1 MPLTKQIHELLAGS
15 RVEARREI
23 VELFLNEQ
31 CGTGKGELSSK
42 YEYKVEQYNDLY
54 SILLKRPAALNKGFD
69 FVVHIDGMYF
79 KSSRRHTNP
88 SHNDIIQTLQQVKSS
103 ISEEQY
109 ENIKISIRNLYNLQ
123 EFDVSSISNI
133 YFTDYDNQLRP
144 IVIIILAIKWLFIE
158 QDVTYWN
165 WSGRAML
172 MNGLE
177 KNALV

>member
-1 MPLTKQIHELLAGS
+1 MVKLNTISVLFSPQNG
-15 RVEARREI
+15 EI
-23 VELFLNEQ
+23 QQTYIKLKIK
-31 CGTGKGELSSK
+31 GK
-42 YEYKVEQYNDLY
+42 NM
-54 SILLKRPAALNKGFD
+54 SILD
-69 FVVHIDGMYF
+69 
-79 KSSRRHTNP
+79 
-88 SHNDIIQTLQQVKSS
+88 TLG

>member
-42 YEYKVEQYNDLY
+42 YEYKVEEHNNY
-54 SILLKRPAALNKGFD
+54 SILLKRPAPLNKGFD

-88 SHNDIIQTLQQVKSS
+88 SHNDIIQTLQQVKNSVS
-103 ISEEQY
+103 GEQY
-109 ENIKISIRNLYNLQ
+109 ENIEISIRNVYNLQ
-123 EFDVSSISNI
+123 EFDVSSISDI
-133 YFTDYDNQLRP
+133 YFADCDNQLRP

-172 MNGLE
+172 MNRIE
-177 KNALV
+177 QNALV